1 MPIETKD
8 LVIYKP
14 ERLTDNEDGGGKYS
28 GQTIEDG
35 LSNNLFDD
43 ISELNRT
50 TGDVS
55 MRKIFPAVT
64 TADTDKLMGATVFIS
79 ELPKDPNVSAL
90 LFSTESWTDER
101 KAAQNRVEN
110 YLAKGGQSA
119 GTPLDTH
126 YQGMKILQVAMF
138 PQETES
144 AVGDSIV
151 LVSNEGKALQHEQ
164 YVRITKVETRT
175 AILVSEQKNIEYKI
189 ATYTISDALD
199 QDFVGLSAK
208 QWYNGEKSTTIIR
221 DTLVADTGT
230 YYSSTGLTVDANV
243 GEYTVNA
250 EGIYAQLIPS
260 AQTESQIVDV
270 NAAGE
275 SVVLVPGND
284 GTINANFAVT
294 VGTSQNLY
302 IGLSVMPSSVSF
314 TLFGQSISDQGG
326 LLKNTLGT
334 QVGTIDYQR
343 GLIQWT
349 DSAGSGSTTLNITFT
364 PAASPNQ
371 YYQST
376 AIPVTQNSQ
385 STNWT
390 GVLVPI
396 PAPGSLSISY
406 MAQGKFY
413 ELKDD
418 GSGQLKG
425 TSSSFGSG
433 RINYETGSWTLTA
446 GALPDVNSSILLL
459 WGTPIVTFVRSNL
472 SVEKACFDF
481 QLSEGVATGVTVKWL
496 LEGVEKTAVSN
507 AQGKFTGDAAGSIN
521 YATGKGKLIPNKL
534 PQKSTLF
541 NVTYNFGTSL
551 EQKKSDITPDS
562 NQKLLFTIGT
572 GSAIQPS
579 SIELS
584 IPLTDSTGTITRNL
598 TLTDI
603 PLNAISGNLVNS
615 AGEVQGTINYSTG
628 SVEITP
634 ASIYKEFKQTFTP
647 MTVYGSA

>member
-64 TADTDKLMGATVFIS
+64 TADTDKLMGVTVFIS

-250 EGIYAQLIPS
+250 EGIY
-260 AQTESQIVDV
+260 
-270 NAAGE
+270 
-275 SVVLVPGND
+275 
-284 GTINANFAVT
+284 
-294 VGTSQNLY
+294 
-302 IGLSVMPSSVSF
+302 
-314 TLFGQSISDQGG
+314 
-326 LLKNTLGT
+326 
-334 QVGTIDYQR
+334 
-343 GLIQWT
+343 
-349 DSAGSGSTTLNITFT
+349 
-364 PAASPNQ
+364 
-371 YYQST
+371 
-376 AIPVTQNSQ
+376 
-385 STNWT
+385 
-390 GVLVPI
+390 
-396 PAPGSLSISY
+396 
-406 MAQGKFY
+406 
-413 ELKDD
+413 
-418 GSGQLKG
+418 
-425 TSSSFGSG
+425 
-433 RINYETGSWTLTA
+433 
-446 GALPDVNSSILLL
+446 
-459 WGTPIVTFVRSNL
+459 
-472 SVEKACFDF
+472 
-481 QLSEGVATGVTVKWL
+481 
-496 LEGVEKTAVSN
+496 
-507 AQGKFTGDAAGSIN
+507 
-521 YATGKGKLIPNKL
+521 
-534 PQKSTLF
+534 
-541 NVTYNFGTSL
+541 
-551 EQKKSDITPDS
+551 
-562 NQKLLFTIGT
+562 
-572 GSAIQPS
+572 
-579 SIELS
+579 
-584 IPLTDSTGTITRNL
+584 
-598 TLTDI
+598 
-603 PLNAISGNLVNS
+603 
-615 AGEVQGTINYSTG
+615 
-628 SVEITP
+628 
-634 ASIYKEFKQTFTP
+634 
-647 MTVYGSA
+647 

>member
-64 TADTDKLMGATVFIS
+64 TADTDKLMGVTVFIS

-376 AIPVTQNSQ
+376 ANPVTQNSQ